1 LTCES
6 LQNALHSYVDGEL
19 DPDHHLEIAR
29 HLQECSACSLAV
41 NKHQALRKAL
51 QDASLY
57 HRAPVDLRERI
68 RSSLPQARKSRP
80 VFRARAWRSV
90 ALAASLAFITLL
102 AWSVVRLRSL
112 PSHED
117 LLAQGVVS
125 SHVRSLMPGH
135 LMDVT
140 SSDQHTVKPWF
151 AGQVDFS
158 FVVKNPADEGYPLA
172 GGRLDYVDNRKVA
185 ALVYKR
191 RQHVINVF
199 IWSDTTDTDESTQET
214 TRQGYYLFHWTK
226 AGLTYWVISDLNERE
241 LQEFVQ
247 LIQR

>member
-1 LTCES
+1 LTCEA

-19 DPDHHLEIAR
+19 DPDHHLEITR

-41 NKHQALRKAL
+41 NKHQALRKSL
-51 QDASLY
+51 QGASLY
-57 HRAPVDLRERI
+57 YQAPVDLRERI
-68 RSSLPQARKSRP
+68 RSSLLRPRKSRAVLP
-80 VFRARAWRSV
+80 ALAWRSIAV
-90 ALAASLAFITLL
+90 AASLAFLMLL

-117 LLAQGVVS
+117 LLAQGIVS

-135 LMDVT
+135 LVDVA

-158 FVVKNPADEGYPLA
+158 FVVKNPTEEGYPLV

-199 IWSDTTDTDESTQET
+199 IWSATTDTDKSTQET
-214 TRQGYYLFHWTK
+214 TRQGYHLFHWTS

-241 LQEFVQ
+241 LQEFVH